1 MAVKYRIVGRKVSDM
16 KGGAKVEKFYAQAV
30 YGSKVSF
37 ERVCKRIAERS
48 TATSADV
55 KAVLDGLNYVLS
67 DEMSQGNIVQM
78 GELGNFRPS
87 LSSTG
92 ADTAKDFTVAT
103 NMKEGRIIFTPG
115 KSLRDAKA
123 NLSFELTNLVPSET
137 EDDDEQPSVD
147 DEEED
152 GPVVQ

>member
-1 MAVKYRIVGRKVSDM
+1 MAVKYRIVSKKVSDM
-16 KGGAKVEKFYAQAV
+16 KGGAKVEKFYAQPV

-87 LSSTG
+87 LSSVG
-92 ADTAKDFTVAT
+92 ADSADEFTVAT

-115 KSLRDAKA
+115 KSLREAKA
-123 NLSFELTNLVPSET
+123 SLSFELTNLVPGET
-137 EDDDEQPSVD
+137 DSTTEPDDGGGEED
-147 DEEED
+147 D